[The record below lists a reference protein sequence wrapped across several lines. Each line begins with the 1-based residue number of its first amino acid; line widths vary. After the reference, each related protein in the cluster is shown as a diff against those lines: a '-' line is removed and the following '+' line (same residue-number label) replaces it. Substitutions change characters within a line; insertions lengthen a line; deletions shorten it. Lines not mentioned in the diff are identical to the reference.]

1 MNAPALTRRRLAS
14 AYLLALAAVTLWP
27 REPSGVEVLPLCLIC
42 GDRGTADA
50 ILNVLLFVPL
60 GLLAPVRRWVPALL
74 LAAAVSAAIEAL
86 QLAVPGRHP
95 NPGDIAFNTLGA
107 AAGFGLTRITRYW
120 MHPSTYLGDR
130 LATIAAILAAATLP
144 LTAWVAEQDLPE
156 PPYRV
161 ELVTHRPGL
170 VPYPGRIFGAGIQPL
185 NLGPGPSGQGEVAK
199 QLLERG
205 ALMGVIVEAGPPPP
219 GLAPVLALYDPDGR
233 AVALLGVD
241 STDLVYRQ
249 HTRASRLRLDNP
261 DMRARG
267 ALDPIDAGDT
277 TQLATG
283 VVQGRRC
290 FLVMETLTCG
300 YGIPGDRGWRF
311 LYAMNGAPESTLT
324 GISMA
329 WLALLLFP
337 VGYWARWHLG
347 LGLAAAVAAYAWV
360 RAPADVGLLPVPPI
374 ELAGIA
380 LGVVLGILAR
390 WLVRRRRRRHA

>member
-1 MNAPALTRRRLAS
+1 MTRRSGAFIVYTLV
-14 AYLLALAAVTLWP
+14 LAAATLWP
-27 REPSGVEVLPLCLIC
+27 RERSGVDTLSLCLIC

-50 ILNVLLFVPL
+50 ILNVLLFLPL

-74 LAAAVSAAIEAL
+74 LAVLASTAIELL

-95 NPGDIAFNTLGA
+95 SPGDLVFNTLGA
-107 AAGFGLTRITRYW
+107 AAGFGLARITRYW
-120 MHPSTYLGDR
+120 VHPSTYLGDR

-144 LTAWVAEQDLPE
+144 VTAWVAEQDLPE

-161 ELVTHRPGL
+161 ELTTDRPGL
-170 VPYPGRIFGAGIQPL
+170 LPYPGTIFGAGIQPL
-185 NLGPGPSGQGEVAK
+185 NLRAGPSGQGEAAK
-199 QLLERG
+199 RLLEQG

-219 GLAPVLALYDPDGR
+219 GLAPVLALYDAGGR
-233 AVALLGVD
+233 TVALLGID

-267 ALDPIDAGDT
+267 ALDPVASGDT

-283 VVQGRRC
+283 VVRGRRC

-311 LYAMNGAPESTLT
+311 LYAMNGASESTLS

-337 VGYWARWHLG
+337 VGYWARSHLA

-380 LGVVLGILAR
+380 VGVLLGIVAR
-390 WLVRRRRRRHA
+390 RLVRRQRRGHG